1 MKFKIAKEKKV
12 LVTGGTGFIAGWLI
26 KQLVEAGVSVHATV
40 RDPNDNDKVGHL
52 LELSKKGPGKV
63 ILFKANLLE
72 TGSFDAAIKDC
83 SIVFHTAS
91 PFVFKFNDPVK
102 DFIDP
107 ALKGTQNVLAAVN
120 STTSVERVV
129 LTSSC
134 TAIYGD
140 ANECELAPN
149 KTLNEEIWN
158 TLNLNSFSQ
167 CMFLSKSYSRNQ
179 KDFINFRTILC
190 SIGTCKHIQK
200 IIYVLVTIS
209 TTSQWL

>member
-72 TGSFDAAIKDC
+72 TGSFDEAIKDC
-83 SIVFHTAS
+83 SIVFHAAS

-102 DFIDP
+102 DFI
-107 ALKGTQNVLAAVN
+107 AV
-120 STTSVERVV
+120 SYTH
-129 LTSSC
+129 LTLP
-134 TAIYGD
+134 TKRI
-140 ANECELAPN
+140 
-149 KTLNEEIWN
+149 
-158 TLNLNSFSQ
+158 
-167 CMFLSKSYSRNQ
+167 
-179 KDFINFRTILC
+179 
-190 SIGTCKHIQK
+190 
-200 IIYVLVTIS
+200 V
-209 TTSQWL
+209 